1 MNNSILYQVVLICT
15 LISNLCGAPIDDQ
28 IISTTLSSTS
38 LSSEKETLLADDNT
52 LLEEIEEADIEG
64 SGSTGIQTSDDSV
77 SETTSRIVLEEDIAF
92 LMPKTTVSTI
102 VSSESTTTVST
113 TSTSNIVAAST
124 PVPSLPTTQ
133 DDLTPIIVNELPSVS
148 FFTDGMPFVLICEAK
163 NPESSEVFFTQ
174 PIKYS
179 WNKNGRP
186 FTELNDPAKQIYSES
201 INNGNILFVQPKSP
215 QDEGTYQCVAENQFG
230 KTFSKNAV
238 VMELKRHGSPRALIT
253 EAKSPIAGE
262 PIFSSVPENVPDFG
276 LSREPKLVFY
286 VYPSSQQETEEVE
299 VINMLPE
306 NTLDTE
312 GNTADIESDET
323 VPTDILEDQDIIDS
337 LLSSKETTA
346 QTESPEVV
354 AEKEK
359 TINDIKSLL
368 PGLDLESL
376 DLGSEKED
384 QETNEE
390 VTISELVSQED
401 IETTESSIE
410 DEILDL
416 LNSDSVDG
424 NVELA
429 TSVLPAQEDTE
440 VTESS
445 IEDEIIGLL
454 DSDPAGGLDLR
465 SDS

>member
-52 LLEEIEEADIEG
+52 LLEEIEEADTEG

-102 VSSESTTTVST
+102 VSSESTATV
-113 TSTSNIVAAST
+113 STSNILATST

-201 INNGNILFVQPKSP
+201 VNNGNILFVQPKSP

-306 NTLDTE
+306 NTLDIE
-312 GNTADIESDET
+312 ENTAEIVSEET
-323 VPTDILEDQDIIDS
+323 VSTDVLEDQEIIDA
-337 LLSSKETTA
+337 LLSSKETA
-346 QTESPEVV
+346 FQTESPEVV

-368 PGLDLESL
+368 PGLDLASL
-376 DLGSEKED
+376 DLGSEED
-384 QETNEE
+384 SQETNEE
-390 VTISELVSQED
+390 VTISEQLAEED

-416 LNSDSVDG
+416 LNSDPVDG
-424 NVELA
+424 NEEVT
-429 TSVLPAQEDTE
+429 TSVLPAQEDIE

-445 IEDEIIGLL
+445 IEGEIIGLL

-465 SDS
+465 SD

>member
-1 MNNSILYQVVLICT
+1 
-15 LISNLCGAPIDDQ
+15 
-28 IISTTLSSTS
+28 
-38 LSSEKETLLADDNT
+38 
-52 LLEEIEEADIEG
+52 
-64 SGSTGIQTSDDSV
+64 
-77 SETTSRIVLEEDIAF
+77 
-92 LMPKTTVSTI
+92 
-102 VSSESTTTVST
+102 
-113 TSTSNIVAAST
+113 
-124 PVPSLPTTQ
+124 
-133 DDLTPIIVNELPSVS
+133 
-148 FFTDGMPFVLICEAK
+148 MPFVLICEAK

-201 INNGNILFVQPKSP
+201 VNNGNILFVQPKSP

-306 NTLDTE
+306 NTLDIE
-312 GNTADIESDET
+312 ENTAEIVSEET
-323 VPTDILEDQDIIDS
+323 VSTDVLEDQEIIDA
-337 LLSSKETTA
+337 LLSSKETA
-346 QTESPEVV
+346 FQTESPEVV

-368 PGLDLESL
+368 PGLDLASL
-376 DLGSEKED
+376 DLGSEED
-384 QETNEE
+384 SQETNEE
-390 VTISELVSQED
+390 VTISEQLAEED

-416 LNSDSVDG
+416 LNSDPVDG
-424 NVELA
+424 NEEVT
-429 TSVLPAQEDTE
+429 TSVLPAQEDIE

-445 IEDEIIGLL
+445 IEGEIIGLL

-465 SDS
+465 SD

>member
-52 LLEEIEEADIEG
+52 LFEEIEEADTEG

-102 VSSESTTTVST
+102 VSSESTATV
-113 TSTSNIVAAST
+113 STSNILATST

-201 INNGNILFVQPKSP
+201 VNNGNILFVQPKSP

-306 NTLDTE
+306 NTLDIE
-312 GNTADIESDET
+312 ENTAEIVSEET
-323 VPTDILEDQDIIDS
+323 VSTDVLEDQEIIDA
-337 LLSSKETTA
+337 LLSSKETA
-346 QTESPEVV
+346 FQTESPEVV

-368 PGLDLESL
+368 PGLDLASL
-376 DLGSEKED
+376 DLGSEVD
-384 QETNEE
+384 SQEANEE
-390 VTISELVSQED
+390 ITISEQLAEED

-416 LNSDSVDG
+416 LNSDPVDG
-424 NVELA
+424 NEEVT
-429 TSVLPAQEDTE
+429 TSVLPAQEDIE

-445 IEDEIIGLL
+445 IEGEIIGLL

-465 SDS
+465 SD

>member
-52 LLEEIEEADIEG
+52 LLEEIEEVDTEG

-77 SETTSRIVLEEDIAF
+77 SKTTSKIVLEEDIAF
-92 LMPKTTVSTI
+92 LIPKTTVSTI
-102 VSSESTTTVST
+102 VSSESTATV
-113 TSTSNIVAAST
+113 STSNILATST

-201 INNGNILFVQPKSP
+201 VNNGNILFVQPKSP

-306 NTLDTE
+306 NTLDIE
-312 GNTADIESDET
+312 ENTAKIVSEET
-323 VPTDILEDQDIIDS
+323 VATDVLEDQEIIDT
-337 LLSSKETTA
+337 LLSSKETA
-346 QTESPEVV
+346 VQTESPEAV

-368 PGLDLESL
+368 PGLDLASL
-376 DLGSEKED
+376 DIGSEED
-384 QETNEE
+384 SQETKEE
-390 VTISELVSQED
+390 VSISEQLAEED

-410 DEILDL
+410 DEIIDL
-416 LNSDSVDG
+416 LNSDPVDG
-424 NVELA
+424 NEEVT
-429 TSVLPAQEDTE
+429 TSVLPAQEDIE

-445 IEDEIIGLL
+445 IEGEIIGLL

-465 SDS
+465 SN

>member
-38 LSSEKETLLADDNT
+38 LSSEKETLLADDNN
-52 LLEEIEEADIEG
+52 LLEEIEEADTEG

-102 VSSESTTTVST
+102 VSSESTATV
-113 TSTSNIVAAST
+113 STSNILATST

-201 INNGNILFVQPKSP
+201 VNNGNILFVQPKSP

-306 NTLDTE
+306 NTLDIE
-312 GNTADIESDET
+312 ENTAEIVSEET
-323 VPTDILEDQDIIDS
+323 VSTDVLEDQEIIDT
-337 LLSSKETTA
+337 LLSSKETA
-346 QTESPEVV
+346 VQTESPEVV

-368 PGLDLESL
+368 PGLDLASL
-376 DLGSEKED
+376 DLGSEED
-384 QETNEE
+384 SQETNEE
-390 VTISELVSQED
+390 VTISEQLAEED

-416 LNSDSVDG
+416 LNSDPVDG
-424 NVELA
+424 NEEVT
-429 TSVLPAQEDTE
+429 TSVLPAQEDIE

-445 IEDEIIGLL
+445 IEGEIIGLL

-465 SDS
+465 SD